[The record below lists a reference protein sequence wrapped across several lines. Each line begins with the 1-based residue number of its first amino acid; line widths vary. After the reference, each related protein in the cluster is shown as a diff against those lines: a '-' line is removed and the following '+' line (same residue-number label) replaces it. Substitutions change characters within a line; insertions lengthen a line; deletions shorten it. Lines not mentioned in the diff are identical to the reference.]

1 MIKSRWQSYDNYL
14 VLSDSSKI
22 LRGTYASYLNFK
34 QVLEVL
40 NNLVTKRTTQYLYNG
55 EMINFGLKQS
65 EIESILACYNEVIYH
80 PSFEKIRFISNR
92 LNLKNI

>member
-1 MIKSRWQSYDNYL
+1 MRKSRWQSYDKYL

-22 LRGTYASYLNFK
+22 LRGTYASYLKFK

>member
-1 MIKSRWQSYDNYL
+1 MRKARWQNYDKYL
-14 VLSDSSKI
+14 VLADSSRS

-40 NNLVTKRTTQYLYNG
+40 NTLVAKRTTQYLYNG

-65 EIESILACYNEVIYH
+65 EIESILACYNEVVYH
-80 PSFEKIRFISNR
+80 PSFDKIRFISNR

>member
-1 MIKSRWQSYDNYL
+1 MRKSRWQSYDRYL

-65 EIESILACYNEVIYH
+65 EIESILACYNEVEYH
-80 PSFEKIRFISNR
+80 PSFEKIRFISSR

>member
-1 MIKSRWQSYDNYL
+1 MRKARWKSYDRYL
-14 VLSDSSKI
+14 VLADRSRT
-22 LRGTYASYLNFK
+22 LRGTYASYMNFK

-65 EIESILACYNEVIYH
+65 EIESILACYNDVIYH